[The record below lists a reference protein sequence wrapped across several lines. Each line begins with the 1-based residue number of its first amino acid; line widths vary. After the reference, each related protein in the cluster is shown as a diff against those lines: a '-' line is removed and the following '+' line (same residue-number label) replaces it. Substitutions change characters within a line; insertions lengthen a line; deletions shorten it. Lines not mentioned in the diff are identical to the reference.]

1 MQFITMRA
9 SLTWLLSG
17 ILCLLFL
24 QLPAHAAEPTPTPI
38 TIDPFDTI
46 CAPAE
51 SPPSRDSTTP
61 ASAMVCAQYGKKDGS
76 SKEKYLIRLISP
88 LRSSNLLLNTSTQL
102 SQPSSSPRSTAVKPR
117 ISGSSD
123 ADTVEL
129 KVIWL
134 CPTKKIDN
142 VCFESNEETLELPY
156 AAAVSYNYSP
166 TTQLHDDPKIVY
178 TATVNPSNVTPLPA
192 IDIIIP
198 ANSSDNSLEPG
209 SVEAN
214 TGTWSPRQRVVSIC
228 SDGSYVSPPS
238 ACPRQS

>member
-1 MQFITMRA
+1 MRA

-17 ILCLLFL
+17 ILCLLFV

-46 CAPAE
+46 CAPPE
-51 SPPSRDSTTP
+51 SLHSPIMDSTTP

-76 SKEKYLIRLISP
+76 RKDKYLIRLISP

-102 SQPSSSPRSTAVKPR
+102 SQPSSSPRSTAVKPI

-123 ADTVEL
+123 TDTVKL

-134 CPTKKIDN
+134 CPTKKKDN
-142 VCFESNEETLELPY
+142 VCLESNEETLELPY

-166 TTQLHDDPKIVY
+166 TTPLHDDPKIVY